1 MNDEWVLSQKAL
13 SDLIATLSTYGSS
26 LSPSAHTAISA
37 VLATMESGLR
47 GSLPP
52 SYYLSA
58 IDPGTGKSLAVAL
71 FLKAYKDAG
80 FLPAGGV
87 LVCVSRLDEI
97 DTYLRNAGLAQDEVA
112 VLTGDEER
120 NDLGAPIERHDQAP
134 VMFITQ
140 QRLEA
145 KRGKQA
151 MKDLSELFYQGH
163 PRSLRIWDESATLGQ
178 PSAPQVDSLGTL
190 LGPLRRP
197 KPQMAA
203 DVQRVMMDAW
213 QAEPGSVIT
222 IPESLAPPA
231 KVDLH
236 LEDTRRGLAVLAG
249 GGVRVVDVKG
259 DRRLAGAGRSLP
271 DDFAPAVILDASG
284 RVRTTYRL
292 WADNAGGLVRLPAAA
307 NDYRDM
313 QLYVWDR
320 SAGKQTLSTSTALD
334 DIAQAVS
341 EKVMER
347 PDEQWLVV
355 HYKDAKQLL
364 GHIHGRLD
372 GEIAGRVHGLTW
384 GQHHGTNAFAHVPNV
399 VIVGYMNYGVAGY
412 EALASAAIGGGAVLE
427 MSDQEKAALQDG
439 ETAHQFL
446 QAVCRSRA
454 RQARDGVAGAC
465 RVYLCT
471 TRSPRLD
478 AILDSCFPGH
488 RRGDWVPSNRVRL
501 KGRKGQVIE
510 YLEGRFG
517 TSRGV
522 VVTKQEVGEALGIRT
537 QNLTQ
542 YLAHPQ
548 VQDALWEMDI
558 EVDLRSFKRPADTF
572 GPYDGGGFI
581 GEDLGR

>member
-1 MNDEWVLSQKAL
+1 MIDDGSISAKAL
-13 SDLIATLSTYGSS
+13 SDLIGALSSYGSS
-26 LSPSAHTAISA
+26 LSPSAHKAISA
-37 VLATMESGLR
+37 VLATMESGLK
-47 GSLPP
+47 GTLAP

-97 DTYLRNAGLAQDEVA
+97 DTYLRNAGLTQDEVA
-112 VLTGDEER
+112 VLTGDKER
-120 NDLGAPIERHDQAP
+120 NDLGAPIERHDLAP
-134 VMFITQ
+134 VMFVTQ

-151 MKDLSELFYQGH
+151 MKGLTELFYMGR
-163 PRSLRIWDESATLGQ
+163 PRTLRIWDESLTLGH
-178 PSAPQVDSLGTL
+178 PSAPKIDDLGAL
-190 LGPLRRP
+190 LGPLRRS

-203 DVQRVMMDAW
+203 AVQEVMMSAW

-222 IPESLAPPA
+222 IPEGLAAPA
-231 KVDLH
+231 KVGLH
-236 LEDTRRGLAVLAG
+236 LEDARRGLTVLAG
-249 GGVRVVDVKG
+249 GDVRVVDVKG

-284 RVRTTYRL
+284 RVRATYRL
-292 WADNAGGLVRLPAAA
+292 WADNAESVVRLPAAA

-313 QLYVWDR
+313 QIYVWDR
-320 SAGKQTLSTSTALD
+320 SASKQTLSTPTALD

-347 PDEQWLVV
+347 PDEHWLVV
-355 HYKDAKQLL
+355 HYKDANQLL
-364 GHIHGRLD
+364 SHIHGRLN

-384 GQHHGTNAFAHVPNV
+384 GQHHGTNAFAYVPNV
-399 VIVGYMNYGVAGY
+399 VIVGYMNYGVPGY
-412 EALASAAIGGGAVLE
+412 EALASAAIGGGTVLE
-427 MSDQEKAALQDG
+427 MSDEEKAALQDG
-439 ETAHQFL
+439 ETAHQLL

-454 RQARDGVAGAC
+454 RQARNGVAGAC

-471 TRSPRLD
+471 TRSPRLN

-501 KGRKGQVIE
+501 KGRKGDVIE

-522 VVTKQEVGEALGIRT
+522 VVSKKEVGEELGIRS

-542 YLAHPQ
+542 YLANAQ
-548 VQDALWEMDI
+548 VQDALWEMEI
-558 EVDLRSFKRPADTF
+558 EVDLRSFKRPAGTF
-572 GPYDGGGFI
+572 DPYVGGFI
-581 GEDLGR
+581 SEDHS